1 MYSLSLKLK
10 SFDLDTL
17 RRCEKS
23 LLSFFTFFHIH
34 EVKHQVHPQKCKK
47 ITVCRSPHI
56 DKKSREHFQILTYKK
71 TITSS
76 SLSKP
81 LLLLVLEILNTY
93 HFIGVEVELLL
104 EFSSYDGRG
113 VRNKKSAH

>member
-71 TITSS
+71 TLTSS
-76 SLSKP
+76 NLPKAI
-81 LLLLVLEILNTY
+81 LFLILKILNTY
-93 HFIGVEVELLL
+93 HFIGVEVEFLL
-104 EFSSYDGRG
+104 EFSSYDRRSKR
-113 VRNKKSAH
+113 V

>member
-34 EVKHQVHPQKCKK
+34 EVKHQV
-47 ITVCRSPHI
+47 HI